1 MIPEK
6 SLAVYKNRPALVRE
20 RGEKIVIAVL
30 EGERAGKETL
40 GEYRVRDKDLV
51 LLHPGPVQDFSALR
65 DPPAGD
71 VRGAW
76 ELLLGAGGAAPLSL
90 RELAELAY
98 GAFTPASAWATY
110 GLLLDGLYFTG
121 TVEAL
126 NCRGAEEVAGEER
139 RRLGKRRDLGERN
152 AFLERLRAKRL
163 ELPEDRRFLQDA
175 EALALGKTAK
185 SRTLKDLGLAETP
198 QNAHRLLL
206 DTGVWTVWINPH
218 PARFDIPPGSAQVPL
233 DPPPEEERLDL
244 TDLPALA
251 IDNAWSAD
259 PDDAVSLEGPGASGH
274 AVLWVHVADPAAA
287 VRPGSPADLEARG
300 RGATLYLP
308 EGPLRMLADEA
319 LTRYALGLEESS
331 PALSFKIVLDGGGSI
346 VETSIVRSRIRVS
359 RMSYEEADAAVRE
372 DTALA
377 DTAML
382 AGIFRIAER
391 NLERRLAAG
400 AVSIEMPETHIA
412 VSIPGG
418 EIRIEALPSFRSAAV
433 VRECMLLA
441 GEGAARWALQNR
453 LPFPYVTQEAGDL
466 PNEPLPGLA
475 GFYQIRRCMRPRSL
489 SAKPGIH
496 RGLGLDGYTQVTS
509 PLRRYTDLLAHQ
521 QIRAF
526 LRGEAPLG
534 EEEVLR
540 RLAAGE
546 AAAAAVNQAER
557 ASKTH
562 WTAVYLAREKAL
574 HGRIRREGVV
584 VEKKG
589 ARAAVIIPALG
600 IETQAALKQDTE
612 LNEPVSLELASVRIP
627 EGEFTFVPA

>member
-6 SLAVYKNRPALVRE
+6 SLVVYKSRLALVKE
-20 RGEKIVIAVL
+20 RGDKITISVF
-30 EGERAGKETL
+30 EGEKAGKEVL
-40 GEYRVRDKDLV
+40 GEYRVRDKDLI
-51 LLHPGPVQDFSALR
+51 LLHPGPVQDFSVLR
-65 DPPAGD
+65 EVPAGD

-76 ELLLGAGGAAPLSL
+76 ELLLGAGGRETPFPL

-98 GAFTPASAWATY
+98 GAFTPVSAWAAY

-121 TVEAL
+121 TAEAL
-126 NCRGAEEVAGEER
+126 SCRDAEEAAEEER
-139 RRLGKRRDLGERN
+139 RRSEKQRDLEERS
-152 AFLERLRAKRL
+152 AFLERLRAKQIR
-163 ELPEDRRFLQDA
+163 LPEDHRFLQDA

-185 SRTLKDLGLAETP
+185 SRTLKDLGLSETP

-218 PARFDIPPGSAQVPL
+218 PARFGISSVSAQVPL

-244 TDLPALA
+244 TGLTALA

-259 PDDAVSLEGPGASGH
+259 PDDAVSLEGPDSSRH
-274 AVLWVHVADPAAA
+274 FTLWVHVADPAAA
-287 VRPGSPADLEARG
+287 VRPESPADLEARG

-319 LTRYALGLEESS
+319 LTGYALGLGESS
-331 PALSFKIVLDGGGSI
+331 PALSFKITLDGGGSI
-346 VETSIVRSRIRVS
+346 VETDIARSRIKVD
-359 RMSYEEADAAVRE
+359 RMSYEEADASSQAA
-372 DTALA
+372 DGTGAL
-377 DTAML
+377 L
-382 AGIFRIAER
+382 AEIFRIAER
-391 NLERRLAAG
+391 NLKRRLAAG

-412 VSIPGG
+412 VSIP
-418 EIRIEALPSFRSAAV
+418 EEVIRIEPLPSFRSAAV

-466 PNEPLPGLA
+466 PNAPLPGLA
-475 GFYQIRRCMRPRSL
+475 GSYQIRRCMRPRSL
-489 SAKPGIH
+489 SAKPGAH

-509 PLRRYTDLLAHQ
+509 PLRRYTDLLVHQ

-526 LRGEAPLG
+526 LREEAPLG

-540 RLAAGE
+540 RLSAGE

-557 ASKTH
+557 ASKAH
-562 WTAVYLAREKAL
+562 WTAVYLAREKTAHDKL
-574 HGRIRREGVV
+574 RWEGVV

-589 ARAAVIIPALG
+589 TRAVIVIPALG
-600 IETQAALKQDTE
+600 IETQAILKKDAA

-627 EGEFTFVPA
+627 EGEFTFAPV